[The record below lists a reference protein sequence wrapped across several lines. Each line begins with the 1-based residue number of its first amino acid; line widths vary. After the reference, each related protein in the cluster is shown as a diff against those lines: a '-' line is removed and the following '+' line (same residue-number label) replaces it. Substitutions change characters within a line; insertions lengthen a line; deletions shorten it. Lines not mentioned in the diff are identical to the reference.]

1 MLDAKVAE
9 LKKRIPWIAAASL
22 AGGAIPVPGL
32 SLYVDIPLLVRE
44 AR

>member
-9 LKKRIPWIAAASL
+9 LEKRIPWIAAASF
-22 AGGAIPVPGL
+22 AGGAIPVPGASIL
-32 SLYVDIPLLVRE
+32 VDIPLLVKE